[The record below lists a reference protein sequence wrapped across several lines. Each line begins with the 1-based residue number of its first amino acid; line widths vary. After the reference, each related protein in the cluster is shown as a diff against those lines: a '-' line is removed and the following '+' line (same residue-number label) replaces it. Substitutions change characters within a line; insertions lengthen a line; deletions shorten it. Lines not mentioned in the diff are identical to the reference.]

1 MGSTSEDDCG
11 ARFSMSSCMS
21 VGIGAFEGDR
31 DGRESAKKRV
41 HYMYFLHAS
50 FSLVLMEEL
59 RKL

>member
-1 MGSTSEDDCG
+1 
-11 ARFSMSSCMS
+11 MSSCMS

-41 HYMYFLHAS
+41 HYMYFL
-50 FSLVLMEEL
+50 SLVLMEEV